1 LLLAVLTAAFAW
13 NPALTDTGELASGA
27 RLYLWGGL
35 IGGFVLAMA
44 TVFKKRWAPVSAPLL
59 RCSKAC
65 SRARSRRAT
74 RRVSRASCCRRC
86 C

>member
-1 LLLAVLTAAFAW
+1 LLLAALTAAFAW

-27 RLYLWGGL
+27 RLYLRGGL

-44 TVFKKRWAPVSAPLL
+44 TVFKKRWAPVSAPLHAL
-59 RCSKAC
+59 LEGLFPGTIPALYV
-65 SRARSRRAT
+65 ARFDGI
-74 RRVSRASCCRRC
+74 VSRRC